1 MEFEVIKANIVDVP
15 ADAVVLPANEKLKE
29 GSGTSRALFQAA
41 GRRELT
47 EACRKIGHCQIGNA
61 VPTPAYHLHA
71 NYIIHA
77 VVPKWRGGNRN
88 EYDLLCSAY
97 LSSLYIA
104 DAMGCRQIAFPLLA
118 SGNNG
123 FDLHLAWEI
132 ALKSLSTF
140 EGYNLKTAFL
150 VVYGDKVAEMA
161 EKEGYNVVQGSA
173 VSHTNTNDTGSRLPV
188 NHDFKRLAQ
197 EFVEQQLQNG
207 IDWIQKPQNQKR
219 LFDLGVSIVAA
230 VVKGN
235 VKNGYRRH

>member
-47 EACRKIGHCQIGNA
+47 EACREIGHCQVGNA
-61 VPTPAYHLHA
+61 VPTPAYHLNA

-77 VVPKWRGGNRN
+77 VVPKWRGGNHN

-123 FDLHLAWEI
+123 FDLQLAWEI
-132 ALKSLSTF
+132 AVKSLTTF
-140 EGYNLKTAFL
+140 EGHSLKQAFL
-150 VVYGDKVAEMA
+150 IVYGDKAAAMA
-161 EKEGYNVVQGSA
+161 EKEGYNVVQETE
-173 VSHTNTNDTGSRLPV
+173 VSVANKANSVSFQAAD
-188 NHDFKRLAQ
+188 DFKKLAQ
-197 EFVEQQLQNG
+197 SFIEEQLKNG
-207 IDWIQKPQNQKR
+207 MDWIQKPQNQKK
-219 LFDLGVSIVAA
+219 LFDVGKWIVRA
-230 VVKGN
+230 VLFK
-235 VKNGYRRH
+235 